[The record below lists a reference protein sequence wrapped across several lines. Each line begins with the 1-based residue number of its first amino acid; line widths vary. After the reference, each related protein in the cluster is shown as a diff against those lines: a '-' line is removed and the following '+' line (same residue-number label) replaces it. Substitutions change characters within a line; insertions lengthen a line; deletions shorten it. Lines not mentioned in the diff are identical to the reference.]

1 MKNKKGHLNPNGL
14 FKNPAF
20 SQLVTTQGNGKT
32 IYIGGQNA
40 VNEKGETVGK
50 GDVASQTEQVMKN
63 LETALKSCG
72 AGFSDLVKLNIYIV
86 QGQDIRKGFEA
97 SQKYL
102 GKISNPPAITGLFV
116 AGLGNPE
123 FLVEIEA
130 IAFVPE
136 K

>member
-1 MKNKKGHLNPNGL
+1 MENKKEHLNPAGL
-14 FKNPAF
+14 FKSPAF
-20 SQLVTTQGNGKT
+20 SQIVTTQGNGKT

-40 VNEKGETVGK
+40 VNEKVETIGK
-50 GDVASQTEQVMKN
+50 GDIASQTEQIMKN

-72 AGFSDLVKLNIYIV
+72 ADFTNLVKLTIYIV

-102 GKISNPPAITGLFV
+102 GKISNPPVITGLFV

-136 K
+136 Q